1 MKRNK
6 NLYPLSHQHHN
17 GLMAVLL
24 LEKGVKKNAELKIMN
39 DFILYCWNEE
49 LNHHFIAE
57 EEQLN
62 PEQLQIPQFQEL
74 YSRMLSEHILIREIV
89 NAIKQGKESTE
100 QIVSFHTLLEDH
112 IRFEERILFPFLEE
126 HATENALAGIG
137 EHIGHLTNGN
147 CNNYLVKFWE

>member
-24 LEKGVKKNAELKIMN
+24 LEKGVKKKADLKIMN
-39 DFILYCWNEE
+39 DFILYCWDEE
-49 LNHHFIAE
+49 LNHHFKAE

-62 PEQLQIPQFQEL
+62 SDNLQLPQLQEL
-74 YSRMLSEHILIREIV
+74 YSRMLGEHMIIRGIIDS
-89 NAIKQGKESTE
+89 IKEGKETIE

-112 IRFEERILFPFLEE
+112 IRFEERILFPFIEE
-126 HATENALAGIG
+126 HATEKALAGIG

-147 CNNYLVKFWE
+147 CNNYLFKFWE